1 MTIIA
6 LTSASAASGHD
17 GSWHP
22 RLPRAYASLVE
33 LLPDEP
39 REEGIFDDQT
49 RPLRARGGLFGN
61 RCFRSGAAYQAKS
74 AVGEFETVGIWT
86 VRLESGHHPR
96 WGRST

>member
-39 REEGIFDDQT
+39 RGEGIFDDQT

-74 AVGEFETVGIWT
+74 AVGEFETVGI
-86 VRLESGHHPR
+86 
-96 WGRST
+96 